1 MGLAIWCPYLA
12 LQLSAHQCL
21 TRAFKILTRTR
32 DPDAQTSVLGV
43 PYLFVLCFRHLAG
56 IYRSPVLLLLEA
68 LVAGLGTSFLFVYVG
83 SGCPATLEGE

>member
-12 LQLSAHQCL
+12 LQLSARQCL

-32 DPDAQTSVLGV
+32 DPDAQTSVLCV
-43 PYLFVLCFRHLAG
+43 PYLFVPCFRHLVG

-68 LVAGLGTSFLFVYVG
+68 LVAGLGISFLFVYVG